1 MRTPSTQ
8 ALRALDAFARHGS
21 VWKAADE
28 LRLTRSA
35 VSHQLRLLEDELGF
49 TLFDRIGKGLGLTAR
64 GRRYATD
71 IHKALALIGE
81 AAAQQDDRGIAG
93 SCVVSCTPGFA
104 SLWLC
109 MHIGE
114 FVERYPD
121 VTLHIQTPRRLDEA
135 TDPAV
140 DVFIAFGDGNW
151 PNRSVELLSE
161 VEFTPLCSP
170 ALLNKAGGFTTPSE
184 LLKVPILHLTDTED
198 WTRWFAL
205 SGVAVADPE
214 MGVVFS
220 DMNLLLAA
228 TSAGQGVALGDQ
240 LTCGPA
246 LASGSLIRPFERTI
260 KSLRAYYLVME
271 PHKTGSPILRAF
283 SDWLRRRLA
292 ETASEGRKF

>member
-1 MRTPSTQ
+1 MPSTQ
-8 ALRALDAFARHGS
+8 ALRSLDAFARHGS
-21 VWKAADE
+21 VWKAAEE

-35 VSHQLRLLEDELGF
+35 VSHQLRLLEDALGF
-49 TLFDRIGKGLGLTAR
+49 TLFDRIGKGLGLTPR

-81 AAAQQDDRGIAG
+81 AAQQHDDRGIGGA
-93 SCVVSCTPGFA
+93 CVVSCTPGFA

-109 MHIGE
+109 THIGE

-121 VTLHIQTPRRLDEA
+121 VALKIRTPRRLDEA
-135 TDPAV
+135 TSPEV
-140 DVFIAFGDGNW
+140 DLFIAFGDGNW

-170 ALLNKAGGFTTPSE
+170 ALLNKAGGFAEPRD

-198 WTRWFAL
+198 WTRWFTLA
-205 SGVAVADPE
+205 GVEVADPE
-214 MGVVFS
+214 MGIVFS

-228 TSAGQGVALGDQ
+228 TTAGQGVAMGDH

-246 LASGSLIRPFERTI
+246 MAAGSLIRPFERVV

-271 PHKTGSPILRAF
+271 PQKTGNPTVRAF
-283 SDWLRRRLA
+283 TDWLRRRLA
-292 ETASEGRKF
+292 ETATVQRSRG

>member
-1 MRTPSTQ
+1 MPSTQ

-21 VWKAADE
+21 VWKAAEE

-35 VSHQLRLLEDELGF
+35 VSHQLRLLEDALGF
-49 TLFDRIGKGLGLTAR
+49 SLFDRIGKGLGLTAR

-81 AAAQQDDRGIAG
+81 AALQHDDRGIGGA
-93 SCVVSCTPGFA
+93 CVVSCTPGFA

-109 MHIGE
+109 THIGE

-121 VTLHIQTPRRLDEA
+121 VALKIRTPRRLDEA
-135 TDPAV
+135 VSPEV

-161 VEFTPLCSP
+161 VEFTPICAP
-170 ALLNKAGGFTTPSE
+170 ALLNKAGGFNEPGD
-184 LLKVPILHLTDTED
+184 LLKVPILHLTDAED

-205 SGVAVADPE
+205 AGVAVADPE
-214 MGVVFS
+214 SGIVFS

-228 TSAGQGVALGDQ
+228 ASAGQGVAMGDH

-246 LASGSLIRPFERTI
+246 LAAGTLIRPFEMTV

-271 PHKTGSPILRAF
+271 PPKAGNPTVRAF
-283 SDWLRRRLA
+283 TDWLRRRLG
-292 ETASEGRKF
+292 ETAAVQRSRA